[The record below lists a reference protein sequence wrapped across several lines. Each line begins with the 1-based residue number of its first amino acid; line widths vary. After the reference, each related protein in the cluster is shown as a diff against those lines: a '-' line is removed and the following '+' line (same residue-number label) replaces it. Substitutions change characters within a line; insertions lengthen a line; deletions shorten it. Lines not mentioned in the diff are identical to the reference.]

1 MQIGVESSRA
11 VENKRVFVVDGDEIT
26 RAVLQFMLHD
36 ENETHEF
43 ADVAQAYDKAR
54 QWKPDAIL
62 LAMGLVEVH
71 GIGLI
76 EQIAARVPGVKIAV
90 VCDSAADPAAR
101 RCLQRGAHTL
111 LAKPL
116 TIESVR
122 RKADLLLGR
131 RSALTI
137 PVHVT

>member
-1 MQIGVESSRA
+1 MA
-11 VENKRVFVVDGDEIT
+11 VENKRIFVVDGDEIR

-43 ADVAQAYDKAR
+43 ADVAHAYDKAR
-54 QWKPDAIL
+54 YWKPDAIL
-62 LAMGLVEVH
+62 LSLELAQVYGPAM
-71 GIGLI
+71 IG
-76 EQIAARVPGVKIAV
+76 QIRARIADVRIAV
-90 VCDSAADPAAR
+90 VCDSATDPVAR
-101 RCLQRGAHTL
+101 SYLQYGARCL

-122 RKADLLLGR
+122 RKVDLLLGR

-137 PVHVT
+137 PVQVVA